1 MNAYRLI
8 VVTTSLF
15 IAGAGAAQLTAA
27 PGTTAPTPKTTAP
40 ITATLSGLGCSTSV
54 GADSFEARSWS
65 WGATMAGSAT
75 SGTGGG
81 EGKAVISA
89 LTLSRVSDA
98 CSPDL
103 LGGVVTG
110 KHFPTFT
117 LSQFDKDGV
126 LKATV
131 VLTDAIL
138 TSWQVGGTNVSAEA
152 AEEVQL
158 AFRKLTFTDVASG
171 NKFSWDVAGNKIP

>member
-27 PGTTAPTPKTTAP
+27 PTAPTPKAP
-40 ITATLSGLGCSTSV
+40 ITATLAGLHCSTSV
-54 GADSFEARSWS
+54 GDDSFEARSWS
-65 WGATMAGSAT
+65 WGATNSGSFS
-75 SGTGGG
+75 SGGGGG
-81 EGKAVISA
+81 EGKANISA

-98 CSPDL
+98 CSPAL
-103 LGGVVTG
+103 LGAVVTG
-110 KHFPTFT
+110 RHYQTFT

-138 TSWQVGGTNVSAEA
+138 TSWQVGGTNTSAEA
-152 AEEVQL
+152 TEEVQL
-158 AFRKLTFTDVASG
+158 AFRRLTFTDVASG
-171 NKFSWDVAGNKIP
+171 NRFSWDVAENRTP